1 MTRID
6 LPWTKPPLT
15 KNDTRR
21 HGHHHAMR
29 AKWDAALT
37 DARWAIRAAKVP
49 QQTGLSDVTLHWRQ
63 PDRRRRDPDGAALT
77 LSACLDALVAEGVL
91 VDDSWVWVGAVTVR
105 THEPTK
111 GTPGALWLEI
121 RQVRP

>member
-6 LPWTKPPLT
+6 MPWTKPPLT

-49 QQTGLSDVTLHWRQ
+49 SQTGLSDVTLHWRQ

-77 LSACLDALVAEGVL
+77 LSACLDAAVLEGVL
-91 VDDSWVWVGAVTVR
+91 HEDSWVWVRTAAVVA
-105 THEPTK
+105 HPPIK
-111 GTPGALWLEI
+111 GQPGALWLEI
-121 RQVRP
+121 KDVET